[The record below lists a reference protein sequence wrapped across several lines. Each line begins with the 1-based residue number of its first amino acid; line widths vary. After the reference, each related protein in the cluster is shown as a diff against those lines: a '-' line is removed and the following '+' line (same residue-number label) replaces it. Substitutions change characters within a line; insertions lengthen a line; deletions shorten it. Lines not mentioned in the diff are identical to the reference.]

1 MKTKYLIEEGQESL
15 ERTLLMMN
23 YNMKKTLSENVKV
36 ISEQE
41 NVGGNVEDQQI
52 AIKFRNAVQR
62 LGTDESGI
70 ENTLSMIKDKA
81 QFDRVNSLIPKYT
94 TYKNIQDALNGEYET
109 DNLDDVLKVKDILSK
124 KGINLTYKTYVDRQS
139 GDLKYK
145 YKSIILSGLTSDSK
159 TSFSKIDEWKKKFPC
174 VFSNGDNVGE
184 DIKKDSK
191 RVLYIV
197 VKSETNTKYQ
207 LLSNGVLRN
216 MSGSNVGKL
225 RCVGNK
231 TIAESKNNLKTIFE
245 FKDPKDKR
253 NLSGGGSYNK
263 DTAEIQQELVSSGYY
278 IGNTGP
284 NKDGID
290 GIMGPKT
297 REALQKKQEG
307 VIALDYNASKNYPYP
322 KGFDS
327 AKAEAAKKAATVK
340 PSGNKQ
346 PEVTAPKEKEVT
358 AQKSTEKTGDK
369 AKADNINKQYFGL
382 DLTDEIGMQE
392 VTDNVVELINK
403 GYQSTIFAR
412 YYNLLNELGT
422 EWSSKMANE
431 VKGAKFPIDKL
442 TNSFKKT
449 IGNELNPFKN
459 PTQPQMETGNF
470 RQYKLTVFPKG
481 GTSFRWRDLGSAGSR
496 YQKRDEKTC
505 YDTLKEYTNMIRSRQ
520 LDTDM
525 NLRKDKETIFFCFK
539 DGAYNEE
546 GIAKSFGVDAEEQP
560 LGSRRER
567 RNRKKEVDGMLSL
580 IQSENI
586 PSKYRT
592 NLSQLPESKVLDS
605 RIKNVLS
612 EIYESKK
619 RGITENKIVGLRLNS
634 IVEGEEIKTQKSL
647 EKTLNTL
654 VIEVSSLK
662 ESGISEEVLNE
673 GLKDWFFGTLGGVL
687 KSPTALLGEYIGKW
701 IVGKLGLDP
710 KSTLGGSIVK
720 LFGNVN
726 ITDYPKF
733 FTDCR
738 FTVDK
743 ITDSVI
749 EAVADNLIK
758 QKTNVGDG
766 ILVDAIRNAIADQI
780 LSDKEGLVQK
790 LQDKLYDFICPLL
803 NKAGQ
808 KLDDVASQMQD
819 KVVS

>member
-1 MKTKYLIEEGQESL
+1 MKRINIKEGSEAL
-15 ERTLLMMN
+15 KRTLLL
-23 YNMKKTLSENVKV
+23 MKYDLNNTL
-36 ISEQE
+36 
-41 NVGGNVEDQQI
+41 
-52 AIKFRNAVQR
+52 
-62 LGTDESGI
+62 T
-70 ENTLSMIKDKA
+70 ENTDATESIVEQSLSQI
-81 QFDRVNSLIPKYT
+81 S
-94 TYKNIQDALNGEYET
+94 
-109 DNLDDVLKVKDILSK
+109 
-124 KGINLTYKTYVDRQS
+124 
-139 GDLKYK
+139 
-145 YKSIILSGLTSDSK
+145 
-159 TSFSKIDEWKKKFPC
+159 
-174 VFSNGDNVGE
+174 
-184 DIKKDSK
+184 
-191 RVLYIV
+191 
-197 VKSETNTKYQ
+197 
-207 LLSNGVLRN
+207 
-216 MSGSNVGKL
+216 
-225 RCVGNK
+225 
-231 TIAESKNNLKTIFE
+231 
-245 FKDPKDKR
+245 
-253 NLSGGGSYNK
+253 K
-263 DTAEIQQELVSSGYY
+263 DTAEIQQDLVNSGYY
-278 IGNTGP
+278 IGETGSK
-284 NKDGID
+284 KDGVD
-290 GIMGPKT
+290 GIMSPKT
-297 REALQKKQEG
+297 REALKKKQEG
-307 VIALDYNASKNYPYP
+307 VNALDYNASKNFPYP

-340 PSGNKQ
+340 PSSEKGLPSNDGTKGEKNLTGNDGTK
-346 PEVTAPKEKEVT
+346 
-358 AQKSTEKTGDK
+358 GDK
-369 AKADNINKQYFGL
+369 GKADKINKQYFGL

-403 GYQSTIFAR
+403 GYQSTMFAR

-422 EWSSKMANE
+422 EWSSTMANE
-431 VKGAKFPIDKL
+431 VKGAKFSGEL

-449 IGNELNPFKN
+449 IGNQLNPFKN
-459 PTQPQMETGNF
+459 PTQPQMETENF

-496 YQKRDEKTC
+496 YQKRDEQTC
-505 YDTLKEYTNMIRSRQ
+505 YETLKEYTNMIRSRQ

-546 GIAKSFGVDAEEQP
+546 NVAKSFKTTKLPDGTTSKP
-560 LGSRRER
+560 SRRER
-567 RNRKKEVDGMLSL
+567 SNRKKEVDGMLAL

-592 NLSQLPESKVLDS
+592 NLSQLPESKVIDS

-634 IVEGEEIKTQKSL
+634 IVEGKEIKTQKSL

-673 GLKDWFFGTLGGVL
+673 GLKDWFFGTLSGVL

-710 KSTLGGSIVK
+710 QSTLGGTIVK

-749 EAVADNLIK
+749 EAIADNLLK

-780 LSDKEGLVQK
+780 LNDKEGLVQK
-790 LQDKLYDFICPLL
+790 LQDKLFDFICPLL

-808 KLDDVASQMQD
+808 KLDDVASDMQG

>member
-1 MKTKYLIEEGQESL
+1 VYDFVPSGTMT
-15 ERTLLMMN
+15 
-23 YNMKKTLSENVKV
+23 
-36 ISEQE
+36 EQT
-41 NVGGNVEDQQI
+41 NKGGTWY
-52 AIKFRNAVQR
+52 A
-62 LGTDESGI
+62 
-70 ENTLSMIKDKA
+70 
-81 QFDRVNSLIPKYT
+81 
-94 TYKNIQDALNGEYET
+94 KNIKTGKVFNISQNYPQTVKRLNTEFPNAANPIDKSPVEPALPKPPPAPDLNSAAIEPPKE
-109 DNLDDVLKVKDILSK
+109 
-124 KGINLTYKTYVDRQS
+124 KT
-139 GDLKYK
+139 
-145 YKSIILSGLTSDSK
+145 
-159 TSFSKIDEWKKKFPC
+159 
-174 VFSNGDNVGE
+174 
-184 DIKKDSK
+184 
-191 RVLYIV
+191 
-197 VKSETNTKYQ
+197 
-207 LLSNGVLRN
+207 
-216 MSGSNVGKL
+216 
-225 RCVGNK
+225 GNK
-231 TIAESKNNLKTIFE
+231 
-245 FKDPKDKR
+245 
-253 NLSGGGSYNK
+253 
-263 DTAEIQQELVSSGYY
+263 
-278 IGNTGP
+278 GNA
-284 NKDGID
+284 N
-290 GIMGPKT
+290 
-297 REALQKKQEG
+297 
-307 VIALDYNASKNYPYP
+307 
-322 KGFDS
+322 
-327 AKAEAAKKAATVK
+327 KKAATVK
-340 PSGNKQ
+340 PSGDEQ

-481 GTSFRWRDLGSAGSR
+481 GTAFRWRDLGSAGPR

-520 LDTDM
+520 LDSDM

-546 GIAKSFGVDAEEQP
+546 GIAKSFGVDDEKQP

-634 IVEGEEIKTQKSL
+634 IVEGKEIKTQKSL